1 MLPPC
6 GTGPLPASCS
16 PVADNFGMHGIPQA
30 LLAAPC
36 AIGSLAERLGLVSR
50 THAMEQQQVYY
61 FDNNATTRVAPE
73 VVDAMVPFLRDHWGN
88 PSSAY
93 GFGARVHGH
102 VEAAREKVAALVNA
116 DPKEIT
122 FTSCGTESNNTA
134 IQSALHT
141 SGKRHVI
148 TTKVEHSANIKFG
161 EHLQKH
167 GYDVTYLPVESD
179 GSLDLHVLEQ
189 AIRPDTAVVSV
200 MYANNET
207 GVLFPIEEVAAIC
220 RSKGVLCHT
229 DAVQVPGK
237 LPIDVKALGVDFLSL
252 SAHKL
257 HAPKGVGMLYVKRRT
272 RFEPYVIGGH
282 QERGRRGGTESVANI
297 IAFGRAAELAMATLH
312 DENTRVRALR
322 DRLEGWVLAN
332 IPNTVRNGAREPRL
346 PNTSNIAFD
355 FVEAEAVL
363 MLLDQVGICASSG
376 SACTTGSLDPSHV
389 LSAMGVVPMRAR
401 GSVRF
406 SLGIYNTAE
415 DVEYLL
421 QHLPRIIQKLRDISP
436 LNPEHPDNDR
446 YDIDAARK
454 KHEEELSAAVKE

>member
-1 MLPPC
+1 
-6 GTGPLPASCS
+6 
-16 PVADNFGMHGIPQA
+16 
-30 LLAAPC
+30 
-36 AIGSLAERLGLVSR
+36 
-50 THAMEQQQVYY
+50 MEQQKVYY

-73 VVDAMVPFLRDHWGN
+73 VVDTMIPFLREYWGN

-93 GFGARVHGH
+93 AFGAQVHGH
-102 VEAAREKVAALVNA
+102 VEAAREKVAALIHA
-116 DPKEIT
+116 DPKEVV
-122 FTSCGTESNNTA
+122 FTSCGTESNNSA
-134 IQSALHT
+134 IHSALVT

-148 TTKVEHSANIKFG
+148 TTKVEHSANISFG
-161 EHLQKH
+161 AHLEKM
-167 GYDVTYLPVESD
+167 GFEVTYLPVESD
-179 GSLDLHVLEQ
+179 GSLDLHLLEQ

-207 GVLFPIEEVAAIC
+207 GVIFPIEEVAALC

-237 LPIDVKALGVDFLSL
+237 LPIDVKQLGVDFLSL

-257 HAPKGVGMLYVKRRT
+257 HAPKGVGMLYVKKRT
-272 RFEPYVIGGH
+272 RYTPYVIGGH

-297 IAFGRAAELAMATLH
+297 VAFGRAAELATATLH

-322 DRLEGWVLAN
+322 DRLENWILTH

-346 PNTSNIAFD
+346 PNTCNIAFD

-389 LSAMGVVPMRAR
+389 LTAMGVVPMRAR

-406 SLGIYNTAE
+406 SLGIYNTEE
-415 DVEYLL
+415 DVDYLL
-421 QHLPRIIQKLRDISP
+421 QHLPRIIQRLRDISP
-436 LNPEHPDNDR
+436 LNPDHPDNDR

-454 KHEEELSAAVKE
+454 KHEEEMASVKE

>member
-1 MLPPC
+1 
-6 GTGPLPASCS
+6 
-16 PVADNFGMHGIPQA
+16 
-30 LLAAPC
+30 
-36 AIGSLAERLGLVSR
+36 
-50 THAMEQQQVYY
+50 MEQQKVYY

-93 GFGARVHGH
+93 GFGARVHGP
-102 VEAAREKVAALVNA
+102 VEAARERVATLVNA

-312 DENTRVRALR
+312 DENTRVRGLR

-332 IPNTVRNGAREPRL
+332 IPNTARNGAREPRL

-406 SLGIYNTAE
+406 SLGIYNTDE
-415 DVEYLL
+415 DVNYLL

-446 YDIDAARK
+446 YDIEAARK
-454 KHEEELSAAVKE
+454 KHEEEMSAAVKE

>member
-1 MLPPC
+1 
-6 GTGPLPASCS
+6 
-16 PVADNFGMHGIPQA
+16 
-30 LLAAPC
+30 
-36 AIGSLAERLGLVSR
+36 
-50 THAMEQQQVYY
+50 MEQQKVYY

-73 VVDAMVPFLRDHWGN
+73 VVDTMIPFLREYWGN

-93 GFGARVHGH
+93 AFGAQVHGH
-102 VEAAREKVAALVNA
+102 VEAAREKVAALIHA
-116 DPKEIT
+116 DPKEVV
-122 FTSCGTESNNTA
+122 FTSCGTESNNSA
-134 IQSALHT
+134 IHSALVT

-148 TTKVEHSANIKFG
+148 TTQVEHSANISFG
-161 EHLQKH
+161 AHLEKM
-167 GYDVTYLPVESD
+167 GFEVTYLPVESD
-179 GSLDLHVLEQ
+179 GSLDLHLLEQ

-207 GVLFPIEEVAAIC
+207 GVIFPIEEVAALC

-237 LPIDVKALGVDFLSL
+237 LPIDVKQLGVDFLSL

-257 HAPKGVGMLYVKRRT
+257 HAPKGVGMLYVKKRT
-272 RFEPYVIGGH
+272 RYTPYVIGGH

-297 IAFGRAAELAMATLH
+297 VAFGRAAELATATLH

-322 DRLEGWVLAN
+322 DRLENWILTH

-346 PNTSNIAFD
+346 PNTCNIAFD

-389 LSAMGVVPMRAR
+389 LTAMGVVPMRAR

-406 SLGIYNTAE
+406 SLGIYNTEE
-415 DVEYLL
+415 DVDYLL
-421 QHLPRIIQKLRDISP
+421 QHLPRIIQRLRDISP
-436 LNPEHPDNDR
+436 LNPDHPDNDR

-454 KHEEELSAAVKE
+454 KHEEEMASVKE